1 MLWRL
6 WMTSCLKSW
15 AEMIPNDPVILLSF
29 VNARLRDEYD
39 SLEELCGALDVS
51 RPDLEERLAAIGYRY
66 NETMNQFK

>member
-1 MLWRL
+1 MLWRR

-39 SLEELCGALDVS
+39 SPEELCGALDVS